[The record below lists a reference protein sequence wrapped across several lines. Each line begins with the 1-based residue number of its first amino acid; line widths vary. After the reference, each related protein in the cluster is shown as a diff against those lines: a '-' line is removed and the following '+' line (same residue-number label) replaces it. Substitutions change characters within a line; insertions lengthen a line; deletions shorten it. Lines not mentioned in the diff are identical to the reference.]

1 MLFVQLTELNIIRF
15 RVCPSETIGNV
26 KAMIALQANIPTDQ
40 QRLSFMGRK
49 LKDGSKKL
57 SYYNIVEECTIRM
70 D

>member
-40 QRLSFMGRK
+40 QHLSFHGKK
-49 LKDGSKKL
+49 LKDNAKTLKP
-57 SYYNIVEECTIRM
+57 YAITEETTIILK
-70 D
+70 